1 MTKTI
6 AFISQS
12 SKEAQNAW
20 LEVVSRALPEENL
33 VFFESLTMAQR
44 EKIELAI
51 VADPNPDDLKS
62 LSSLKWVQS
71 LWAGVEKIAGQLS
84 NASFKVVRLQDPE
97 MALKMAEAVV
107 AWSLYL
113 HRDMPLYAQQ
123 QRQKIWK
130 EQVHA
135 RAGGRHIG
143 LIGLGHLGL
152 EAAKALSQLHF
163 QVSGWSRSKKSIDGI
178 TCYAGEGG
186 LLDMLSKV
194 DIAVCLIPLTPQTRH
209 LINSERL
216 NAMQSGAQI
225 INFARGQI
233 IDMDALLTALDR
245 GHIKHA
251 VLDVFDVE
259 PLPST
264 SPLWAHPSITV
275 LPHISGPTNLETASQ
290 IVARNIRNYRK
301 TGEIPGSVDMGRG
314 Y

>member
-1 MTKTI
+1 MIKTI

-12 SKEAQNAW
+12 SQESQNAW
-20 LEVVSRALPEENL
+20 LEIIRAALPEENI
-33 VFFESLTMAQR
+33 VHFESLTKAQR
-44 EKIELAI
+44 EEVELAI

-62 LSSLKWVQS
+62 LISLKWVQS
-71 LWAGVEKIAGQLS
+71 LWAGVEKMTGQLGD
-84 NASFKVVRLQDPE
+84 APFKVVRLQDPE
-97 MALKMAEAVV
+97 MSLKMAEAVV

-123 QRQKIWK
+123 QKQKLWK

-152 EAAKALSQLHF
+152 EAAKALSLLHF
-163 QVSGWSRSKKSIDGI
+163 RVSGWSRSKKSIDGI
-178 TCYAGEGG
+178 TCYAGESG

-216 NAMQSGAQI
+216 NIMPCGAQI
-225 INFARGQI
+225 INFARGGI
-233 IDMDALLTALDR
+233 VDMDALLAALDR

-264 SPLWAHPSITV
+264 SPLWTHPSVTV
-275 LPHISGPTNLETASQ
+275 LPHISGPTNLETATK
-290 IVARNIRNYRK
+290 IVAQNIRNYRK
-301 TGEIPGSVDMGRG
+301 TGEIPESVDMVRG